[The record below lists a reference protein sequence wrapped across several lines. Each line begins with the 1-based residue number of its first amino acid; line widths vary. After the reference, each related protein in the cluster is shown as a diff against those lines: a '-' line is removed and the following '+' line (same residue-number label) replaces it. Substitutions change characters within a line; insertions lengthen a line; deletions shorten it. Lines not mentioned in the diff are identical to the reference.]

1 MCRRDLQVGNEIRN
15 AGDRSLIVGG
25 ATSVYRRDSG
35 SEKHRFR
42 NYWEDST

>member
-1 MCRRDLQVGNEIRN
+1 MGNQIKN
-15 AGDRSLIVGG
+15 IDDRSLIVGNTPGG

-42 NYWEDST
+42 NYREDST